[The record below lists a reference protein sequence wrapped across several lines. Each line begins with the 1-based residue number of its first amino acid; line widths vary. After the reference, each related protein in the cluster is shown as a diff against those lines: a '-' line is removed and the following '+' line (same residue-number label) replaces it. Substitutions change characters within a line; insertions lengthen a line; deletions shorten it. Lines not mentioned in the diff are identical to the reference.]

1 MTTMN
6 QNQQLLHILSSLQT
20 TGSISDTA
28 NAMYLTQPNV
38 SKQLKRFEN
47 ELGVRLVDR
56 RTHPLSL
63 TAAGNYYL
71 NQMGVL
77 MNEVDRVVT
86 NLQAFKTD
94 THTTLRLGV
103 TQSLGSILLPN
114 LLPAFHRLH
123 PEVTLELHELA
134 PEQGEQALT
143 SNQLDIYFGVAP
155 TPQPEITHI
164 PLYSEGCT
172 LIMSKNAVENIGSK
186 DVSAHLEDILFNFAR
201 QEIIVERGD
210 SGFQRII
217 SGYLAAHNIHP
228 WRTFATANLITAE
241 RLAAKGMGAAIVPN
255 SLVESAKL
263 TTDVAAIPLPI
274 NELNLSVVAQ
284 INKQATANTV
294 ITDFLQ
300 MKFDY

>member
-6 QNQQLLHILSSLQT
+6 QNQQLLRILSSLQT

-28 NAMYLTQPNV
+28 NEMYLTQPNV
-38 SKQLKRFEN
+38 SKQLKRFET

-56 RTHPLSL
+56 STHPLSL

-71 NQMGVL
+71 NQMSVL
-77 MNEVDRVVT
+77 ISQVDRVIT
-86 NLQAFKTD
+86 TTQAFKTAK
-94 THTTLRLGV
+94 HATLRLGV

-114 LLPAFHRLH
+114 LLPAFHRRH
-123 PEVTLELHELA
+123 PEVTLELHELPPA
-134 PEQGEQALT
+134 QGEQALT

-155 TPQPEITHI
+155 TLQPEITHI

-172 LIMSKNAVENIGSK
+172 LIMPKNALANVNSQ
-186 DVSAHLEDILFNFAR
+186 DVNTNLETILFNFPR

-210 SGFQRII
+210 SGFQRIV

-228 WRTFATANLITAE
+228 WRTFVTANLITAE

-255 SLVESAKL
+255 SLVETGKL
-263 TTDVAAIPLPI
+263 IADVTAIRLPSD
-274 NELNLSVVAQ
+274 ELSLSVVAQ
-284 INKQATANTV
+284 INKQAAANAV
-294 ITDFLQ
+294 IADFLQ
-300 MKFDY
+300 MDFNF